1 MHPHASSVA
10 GSNPAVP
17 HSSPATDTLDRV
29 LHHARRLHRAAR
41 SASIS
46 AAMPV
51 VRRIH
56 AAGLFPHLRVAGL
69 YRARASLQRKH
80 VLRMLAVEAGHA
92 SWEAY
97 RDVLPGLSPEAVSPW
112 HVAERLSAGLNL
124 WFPNEAEARAAL
136 GDAVTLLKY
145 GHQVVVD
152 GEQAE
157 RVLARNRG
165 HLGSFAFEV
174 APGMLDVMEAR
185 FEPPQPDESVECV
198 SG

>member
-1 MHPHASSVA
+1 MHPHASLVA
-10 GSNPAVP
+10 GSNSAIPD
-17 HSSPATDTLDRV
+17 SSLATGTLERV

-97 RDVLPGLSPEAVSPW
+97 REVLPGLSPEAVMPW
-112 HVAERLSAGLNL
+112 HVADQLPAGLNL
-124 WFPNEAEARAAL
+124 WFSNEAEARAVL

-145 GHQVVVD
+145 GRQVVFDVA
-152 GEQAE
+152 QA
-157 RVLARNRG
+157 A
-165 HLGSFAFEV
+165 A
-174 APGMLDVMEAR
+174 
-185 FEPPQPDESVECV
+185 
-198 SG
+198 